1 MEQTDCPIAKKSLL
15 AYLAGRL
22 DGTGEG
28 ADFEAHVKV
37 CDVCR
42 ALVGDRRKALQ
53 VLIASMDDE
62 PAAPTLGSPL
72 PGIKPG
78 QVKVLA
84 LCSLIAIA
92 LIGVSYF
99 VKPGSSLLGEKLG
112 DILPPVQP
120 RIATTTGPPPD
131 TRVRIQEQTEETTAA
146 LTIEQPPESVETNE
160 GADIP
165 VAKKES
171 AETTKPKPKP
181 AQRKI
186 PAPKQ
191 SQSQPTVNRVEV
203 FDATGQKVGESI
215 QPR

>member
-1 MEQTDCPIAKKSLL
+1 MERTDCPIAKKSLL

-28 ADFEAHVKV
+28 ADFEAHVKE

-53 VLIASMDDE
+53 VLIASMDDA
-62 PAAPTLGSPL
+62 PATQTSGTPL

-84 LCSLIAIA
+84 LCSLIALT

-112 DILPPVQP
+112 DVLPPVPP
-120 RIATTTGPPPD
+120 RVATTTGPPPD
-131 TRVRIQEQTEETTAA
+131 TRVRVQEQTEETTAA
-146 LTIEQPPESVETNE
+146 LTIDQVQAAVEPVDVADAVVAKPEPSETN
-160 GADIP
+160 
-165 VAKKES
+165 
-171 AETTKPKPKP
+171 KPKPKP
-181 AQRKI
+181 IKRKS

-191 SQSQPTVNRVEV
+191 SQSQPAVNRVEV
-203 FDATGQKVGESI
+203 FDASGQKVGETI